1 MQGGKVFMEI
11 ITMPVGLQ
19 SANSYII
26 YDQAKGNAAVI
37 DPGGNG
43 EDILN
48 GITSRNLELKYI
60 LLTHGHFDHID
71 AVGWLKDKTGA
82 KVAIHKDDASCLV
95 DSSINLSH
103 SLGRESVQP
112 QADLLL
118 NHGDTIRIGDIE
130 LIVIH
135 TPGHS
140 LGSISLLADNA
151 VFTGDTL
158 FRGSIGRTDFLG
170 GSMGQILN
178 SIKNKL
184 LVLDDNTIV
193 YPGHGPKTTIGYEK
207 ATNPFLEG
215 LI

>member
-1 MQGGKVFMEI
+1 MEI
-11 ITMPVGLQ
+11 ITMPVGLL

-26 YDQAKGNAAVI
+26 YDQVKGQAGVI

-48 GITSRNLELKYI
+48 KIISRNLELKYI

-82 KVAIHKDDASCLV
+82 QIAIHRDDAPCLV
-95 DSSINLSH
+95 DGSKNLSL

-118 NHGDTIRIGDIE
+118 NHGDNIRIGDIE
-130 LIVIH
+130 LKVIH

-140 LGSISLLADNA
+140 LGSISLLADNV

-158 FRGSIGRTDFLG
+158 FKGSIGRTDFFG
-170 GSMGQILN
+170 GSMDQILN
-178 SIKNKL
+178 SIKNRL
-184 LVLDDNTIV
+184 LVLDDNTLV

-207 ATNPFLEG
+207 TTNPFLEG

>member
-1 MQGGKVFMEI
+1 MEI